1 MKLRRLKSKAL
12 ILFYALLFILV
23 FRLSAPAQETVD
35 PKIVEGAKK
44 EGQVVWYTIMTL
56 EQAKQVADRFQ
67 EKYPFIKPVLFRTGG
82 GPLLNKILT
91 ETQAGRHAWDVAL
104 GRAEILL
111 PLMQKKLLAPYRSP
125 ETKMI
130 DDDLMDKQGFWTAYY
145 VNTYVLGF
153 NTQAVRKES
162 VPKSYEALLEPKWKG
177 GKISIDTEAYG
188 MFQGLIA
195 GWGKKKAVDYFRAL
209 AAQDPVARRGHSMR
223 VNLTAAGEY
232 TLALA
237 YNSVIQRMT
246 SNRAPMDWI
255 PLEPAVVQ
263 IYPVMLAEKA
273 PHRNAAKLFIDFLLS
288 KEGQEMFR
296 RFQSVPVRRDV
307 EPDPPRLFRDYQ
319 RVTETPESYENFDE
333 TVKLYLE
340 IFKLR

>member
-1 MKLRRLKSKAL
+1 VRRLKSKAL
-12 ILFYALLFILV
+12 IPFCALLFILF
-23 FRLSAPAQETVD
+23 FRFSAPAQETVD
-35 PKIVEGAKK
+35 PKIIDGAKK

-91 ETQAGRHAWDVAL
+91 EAQAGRHAWDVAL

-125 ETKMI
+125 KTKMI

-162 VPKSYEALLEPKWKG
+162 IPKNYEALLEPKWKG

-195 GWGKKKAVDYFRAL
+195 AWGKKKSVDYFKAL

-232 TLALA
+232 TLVLA

-255 PLEPAVVQ
+255 PLEPCRRSDLSGDAGGKGSPPQCRKTFHRFSFIQRGAGNVQAV
-263 IYPVMLAEKA
+263 PERPGA
-273 PHRNAAKLFIDFLLS
+273 PGRRAGSAAPLQRLQAGHRNSREL
-288 KEGQEMFR
+288 
-296 RFQSVPVRRDV
+296 
-307 EPDPPRLFRDYQ
+307 
-319 RVTETPESYENFDE
+319 
-333 TVKLYLE
+333 
-340 IFKLR
+340 

>member
-12 ILFYALLFILV
+12 TLFYALLFILV

-145 VNTYVLGF
+145 VNTYVLAF

-162 VPKSYEALLEPKWKG
+162 VPTSYEALLEPKWKG
-177 GKISIDTEAYG
+177 GKISIDTEA
-188 MFQGLIA
+188 
-195 GWGKKKAVDYFRAL
+195 
-209 AAQDPVARRGHSMR
+209 
-223 VNLTAAGEY
+223 
-232 TLALA
+232 
-237 YNSVIQRMT
+237 
-246 SNRAPMDWI
+246 
-255 PLEPAVVQ
+255 
-263 IYPVMLAEKA
+263 
-273 PHRNAAKLFIDFLLS
+273 
-288 KEGQEMFR
+288 
-296 RFQSVPVRRDV
+296 
-307 EPDPPRLFRDYQ
+307 
-319 RVTETPESYENFDE
+319 
-333 TVKLYLE
+333 
-340 IFKLR
+340 